1 MAAEL
6 ASNLAEKQALLTQAT
21 LDLTK
26 ILAEKEK
33 GLRTIQESTTKMEGI
48 VIELDKYKVQVQN
61 ILGELN
67 DLRGQAK
74 EARAR
79 VNSES
84 EGRTMEWNIVDKTLT
99 DTLEGLKIQYPNLA
113 DAFAAIE

>member
-6 ASNLAEKQALLTQAT
+6 ASNLAEKQVLLTQAT
-21 LDLTK
+21 LDLTE

-33 GLRTIQESTTKMEGI
+33 GLRVIEESTVKMEGI
-48 VIELDKYKVQVQN
+48 VVELDKYKIQVQN

-67 DLRGQAK
+67 DLRRQAK

-79 VNSES
+79 VSSEA
-84 EGRTMEWNIVDKTLT
+84 EGRIMEYNIVDKTLT
-99 DTLEGLKIQYPNLA
+99 DTLEALKVQYPNLA